1 MEVNTS
7 ITDHEQAAEDPN
19 PPSPRNDDD
28 HAATIPLFPLPPPRP
43 NVSSHPIPDKN
54 DHLLTK

>member
-28 HAATIPLFPLPPPRP
+28 HAIPLFPLP
-43 NVSSHPIPDKN
+43 VLTCHPIQSRVK
-54 DHLLTK
+54 TIIY

>member
-28 HAATIPLFPLPPPRP
+28 HAATIPLFPLPPPGLTC
-43 NVSSHPIPDKN
+43 HPIQSRIK
-54 DHLLTK
+54 TIIY

>member
-28 HAATIPLFPLPPPRP
+28 HATTIPLFPLPPSPGLTC
-43 NVSSHPIPDKN
+43 HPIQSRIK
-54 DHLLTK
+54 TIIY